1 MRYVVYRGNAAFEET
16 SHGTTVRVGR
26 RQATIPHSLLPA
38 DALRTAARELQ
49 HPRPSAGF
57 APSPGMRVLEK
68 MGALATT
75 ALEHADLDGWSYVL
89 KHAPDPDQAIE
100 RLAEWALDASSI
112 PDDEALASGLWRMF
126 ATATEVSR
134 VCRIVVWGEDVGTY
148 EPGTVCLVIDPRV
161 SSAFPARA
169 VVTDDVQSLARQW
182 GVHDPRRAP
191 VDAQFAGPGSP
202 LRRLLIALG
211 IALLVDRTS
220 GIGRLRNA
228 YTVTRDLDVSNV
240 TMKGYPEHVRLAETA
255 DERIAAT
262 NAQIV
267 DRVLVRGAS
276 DPTVAGELRL
286 STHDRRAIATC
297 IWRLRGTAQT
307 ASASGADAAEA
318 GVNAI
323 AAAVSRSLRILGWR
337 SFIVRV
343 GSAGVVHGNMR
354 PGAAR
359 RVDPD
364 LLGDE
369 IEVFVDEARVQRGP
383 ESAR

>member
-49 HPRPSAGF
+49 HPRLSAGF
-57 APSPGMRVLEK
+57 APTPGMRVLEK

-75 ALEHADLDGWSYVL
+75 ALEHADLDGWPYVL

-100 RLAEWALDASSI
+100 RLGEWALDASSV
-112 PDDEALASGLWRMF
+112 PDDAAFATGLWRMF
-126 ATATEVSR
+126 TTATEISR
-134 VCRIVVWGEDVGTY
+134 VCRIVVWGDDMGTY
-148 EPGTVCLVIDPRV
+148 EPGRVCLVIDPRV
-161 SSAFPARA
+161 SLAFPARA

-182 GVHDPRRAP
+182 RVHDPRSAP
-191 VDAQFAGPGSP
+191 DDTQFAGPGSP

-211 IALLVDRTS
+211 IALLVDRTA

-240 TMKGYPEHVRLAETA
+240 TMKGYPECIRLAETPA
-255 DERIAAT
+255 ESIAAT

-267 DRVLVRGAS
+267 DRVLVRGVS

-286 STHDRRAIATC
+286 STHDGHPIATC
-297 IWRLRGTAQT
+297 NWQLRGTAHT
-307 ASASGADAAEA
+307 VSASGADAAEA

-337 SFIVRV
+337 SFTVRV
-343 GSAGVVHGNMR
+343 GSAKVVHGDMR
-354 PGAAR
+354 AGVAR
-359 RVDPD
+359 RTAPD

-369 IEVFVDEARVQRGP
+369 IEVFVDGAPVQRGQGA
-383 ESAR
+383 AR